1 MKRPITRLYGLGLI
15 VLILF
20 ITMSSHAQ
28 DTEDLE
34 GWGAV
39 ELNLKATEKLSF
51 SVSEH
56 LRYRND
62 ITTLRNYFTQ
72 VKVNYELFKNFEL
85 GGGVRYIT
93 DNDDVGNKQGHEYLF
108 RYQFDAVFNQK
119 IDRVMVSF
127 RFRYQNKNQLGLSE
141 SEGDIPTE
149 YTRYRMGLSYKVKPL
164 KLNVKLFGEVFNEPQ
179 SPEENK
185 GFNRHRYTLK
195 LSRKFKD
202 FGAFGIF
209 YALQDDYSTPIK
221 KSKSIVG
228 FKYSYNI
235 KLSK

>member
-141 SEGDIPTE
+141 SEGDVPTE

>member
-1 MKRPITRLYGLGLI
+1 MKRPITKLYSLGLI
-15 VLILF
+15 ALILF
-20 ITMSSHAQ
+20 IIMPSHAQ

-108 RYQFDAVFNQK
+108 RYQFDAVFKQK

-127 RFRYQNKNQLGLSE
+127 RLRYQNKNQLGLSE

-202 FGAFGIF
+202 FGTFGIF

-235 KLSK
+235 NLSK

>member
-1 MKRPITRLYGLGLI
+1 MKKSISASLSLPFIA
-15 VLILF
+15 LILL
-20 ITMSSHAQ
+20 TTKPSYSQ

-34 GWGAV
+34 GWSAI
-39 ELNLKATEKLSF
+39 ELGLKASNKLSF

-62 ITTLRNYFTQ
+62 ISTIRNYFTQ

-93 DNDDVGNKQGHEYLF
+93 DNDDVGNKQGREYMF
-108 RYQFDAVFNQK
+108 RYQFDAVFKQK

-127 RFRYQNKNQLGLSE
+127 RLRYQNKNQLGISK

-164 KLNVKLFGEVFNEPQ
+164 KINVKLFGEVFNE
-179 SPEENK
+179 SKSLEENK
-185 GFNRHRYTLK
+185 GFNRHRYTLR
-195 LSRKFKD
+195 LNRKFKN
-202 FGAFGIF
+202 FGTLGIF
-209 YALQDDYSTPIK
+209 YAIQDDYSTPIK
-221 KSKSIVG
+221 KCKSIIG
-228 FKYSYNI
+228 FKYNYNI
-235 KLSK
+235 NLTK

>member
-20 ITMSSHAQ
+20 ITMPSHAQ

-141 SEGDIPTE
+141 SEGDVPTE

-221 KSKSIVG
+221 KSKSIIG

>member
-72 VKVNYELFKNFEL
+72 VKVNYELFKNFAL

>member
-1 MKRPITRLYGLGLI
+1 MKRPITKLYGLGLI

-20 ITMSSHAQ
+20 IIMPSHAQ

-127 RFRYQNKNQLGLSE
+127 RIRYQNKNQLGLSE

-149 YTRYRMGLSYKVKPL
+149 YTRYRMGLSYKVRPL
-164 KLNVKLFGEVFNEPQ
+164 KLNVKLLGEVFNEPQ

-195 LSRKFKD
+195 LSRKFKG
-202 FGAFGIF
+202 FGTFGIF

>member
-28 DTEDLE
+28 DAEDLE

-141 SEGDIPTE
+141 SEGDVPTE

>member
-28 DTEDLE
+28 DAEDLE

>member
-1 MKRPITRLYGLGLI
+1 MKRPITKLYGLGLI
-15 VLILF
+15 ALILF
-20 ITMSSHAQ
+20 IIMPSHAQ

-127 RFRYQNKNQLGLSE
+127 RLRYQNKNQLGLSA
-141 SEGDIPTE
+141 SDGDIPTE

-164 KLNVKLFGEVFNEPQ
+164 KLNVKLFGEVFNEAQ

-195 LSRKFKD
+195 LSRKFKA
-202 FGAFGIF
+202 FGTFGIF

-235 KLSK
+235 NLSK

>member
-20 ITMSSHAQ
+20 ITMPSHAQ

-141 SEGDIPTE
+141 SEGDVPTE

>member
-228 FKYSYNI
+228 LKYSYNI

>member
-28 DTEDLE
+28 DAEDLE

-202 FGAFGIF
+202 FGIFGIF

-228 FKYSYNI
+228 LKYSYNI

>member
-20 ITMSSHAQ
+20 ITMPSHAQ

-62 ITTLRNYFTQ
+62 ITTLKNHFTQ

-141 SEGDIPTE
+141 SEGDVPTE

>member
-1 MKRPITRLYGLGLI
+1 MKRFIRGLYSLPLI
-15 VLILF
+15 ALILF
-20 ITMSSHAQ
+20 TTTPFFAQ

-34 GWGAV
+34 GWSAI
-39 ELNLKATEKLSF
+39 ELNLKATDKLFF

-62 ITTLRNYFTQ
+62 ISSLKNYFTQ
-72 VKVNYELFKNFEL
+72 IKVNYELFKNFEL

-93 DNDDVGNKQGHEYLF
+93 DNDDIGNKQGHEYLF
-108 RYQFDAVFNQK
+108 RYQFDAVFKQK

-127 RFRYQNKNQLGLSE
+127 RLRYQNKNQLGLSE
-141 SEGDIPTE
+141 SEGDVPAE
-149 YTRYRMGLSYKVKPL
+149 YTRYRMGLSYKVKPI

-179 SPEENK
+179 SPEKNK

-195 LSRKFKD
+195 LSRKFKN
-202 FGAFGIF
+202 FGTLGIF

-228 FKYSYNI
+228 LKYSYNI
-235 KLSK
+235 NLTK

>member
-20 ITMSSHAQ
+20 ITMPSHAQ

>member
-28 DTEDLE
+28 DAEDLE

-228 FKYSYNI
+228 LKYSYNI